1 MLIKII
7 VFCKILKSG
16 YKPVH
21 NGLHKYLKE
30 RKSITKSGYTGY
42 GMREEI
48 LRLIENKSRI
58 DLKEAAI
65 LLGMEEA
72 EVANAIAEMEKE
84 KVICGYYTMID
95 WEKTNEDRVTA
106 LIEVKVT
113 PQRGRGFDDI
123 ADRIMRYDE
132 VKAVYLMSGGFDFTV
147 IIEEKTMKEIAQFVT
162 SKLSTLDSILNTATH
177 FILKKYKDYGT
188 ILVVDKEERMLVT
201 P

>member
-1 MLIKII
+1 MLIYVTCCIMARYDK
-7 VFCKILKSG
+7 FFSKG
-16 YKPVH
+16 D
-21 NGLHKYLKE
+21 
-30 RKSITKSGYTGY
+30 Y
-42 GMREEI
+42 GMKEGKREEI

-72 EVANAIAEMEKE
+72 EVANAIADMEKE

-113 PQRGRGFDDI
+113 PQRGNGFDKI
-123 ADRIMRYDE
+123 AERICQFEE
-132 VKAVYLMSGGFDFTV
+132 VKACYLMSGGFDFTV
-147 IIEEKTMKEIAQFVT
+147 ILEEKSLKEIAFFV
-162 SKLSTLDSILNTATH
+162 SDKLSPIDAVIGTGTH
-177 FILKKYKDYGT
+177 FVLKNYKDHG
-188 ILVVDKEERMLVT
+188 IIMEKKGSSDRRMLIS

>member
-1 MLIKII
+1 MLIYVTCCIMARYDK
-7 VFCKILKSG
+7 FFSKG
-16 YKPVH
+16 D
-21 NGLHKYLKE
+21 
-30 RKSITKSGYTGY
+30 Y
-42 GMREEI
+42 GMKEGKREEI

-72 EVANAIAEMEKE
+72 EVANAIADMEKE

-113 PQRGRGFDDI
+113 PQRGTGFDDI
-123 ADRIMRYDE
+123 ADRIDE

-188 ILVVDKEERMLVT
+188 ILVEDKEERILVT